1 MRSLGGTLLGK
12 HFLGVSEKK
21 KRKKKSDQPKNFAP
35 RMIYKDGERLPMIR
49 SDEEHIALLLAGFI
63 DDTDGLVGSSNTL
76 NGSFVLT
83 SVANHVRRSEVVH
96 DEFELALSN
105 AVGHLLTDGLSAH
118 LGVQVVG
125 RNLWGWDHVADL
137 ASELLL
143 NTTVEEESDV
153 SVLLSLGNVTLLNI
167 LLAEP
172 FSEHVTHVLRGES
185 NRECVV
191 GLILGHSGNVDV
203 LRVREVGLRAA
214 VVVTEQLGDFANT
227 VRAVVEEEKGVIVC
241 QISSAI
247 STLRSVE

>member
-1 MRSLGGTLLGK
+1 
-12 HFLGVSEKK
+12 
-21 KRKKKSDQPKNFAP
+21 
-35 RMIYKDGERLPMIR
+35 MIYKDGERLPMIR